1 MTREVVRNLRSEQ
14 THLADIDRS
23 SGAVI
28 FGKPYRKP
36 PVDTQALCGVK
47 ISDGVVM
54 REGTKTKCRA
64 CLHIG
69 SKT

>member
-1 MTREVVRNLRSEQ
+1 MGREVVRNLRSEM

-23 SGAVI
+23 SGAII

-36 PVDTQALCGVK
+36 PTDTKALCGVT

-54 REGTKTKCRA
+54 REGSTLKCRA
-64 CLHIG
+64 CKHVG
-69 SKT
+69 GVK